1 MTLAL
6 CVNPPVEAEPLPYI
20 PVNVRLYAPLGLV
33 LLVCTVTAL
42 LALLDPLSVIE
53 ADAKLH
59 VEPDGSPVQ
68 ESEMVPPKPFSGVN
82 ATL

>member
-1 MTLAL
+1 ML
-6 CVNPPVEAEPLPYI
+6 
-20 PVNVRLYAPLGLV
+20 

-42 LALLDPLSVIE
+42 LVLLDPLSVIE

-82 ATL
+82 VSL